1 MSLLCFAGKH
11 AARTGEIWNQGL
23 YFSSCRRCG
32 CDMVRADEVWA
43 PVPHGFR
50 IVWRLMERPEQA
62 ERKEVIRNLPMVIP
76 QRPVEP
82 PPATARGL
90 VRSRAARLPLGLM
103 HLVFLGV
110 ELLAL
115 YGADGFRKWR
125 RNLAA
130 RRLQRH
136 ATVLLLAR

>member
-1 MSLLCFAGKH
+1 MYLLCFAGKH

-32 CDMVRADEVWA
+32 CDMVRADKVWE

-50 IVWRLMERPEQA
+50 IVWRLVEGPEPA
-62 ERKEVIRNLPMVIP
+62 GPKEVIPNLPMVIP
-76 QRPVEP
+76 QGPVEL
-82 PPATARGL
+82 PPATAPVP
-90 VRSRAARLPLGLM
+90 VRSHASRRTFSLVQ
-103 HLVFLGV
+103 LVFLGV
-110 ELLAL
+110 ELVAL

-136 ATVLLLAR
+136 ATVLLLAH